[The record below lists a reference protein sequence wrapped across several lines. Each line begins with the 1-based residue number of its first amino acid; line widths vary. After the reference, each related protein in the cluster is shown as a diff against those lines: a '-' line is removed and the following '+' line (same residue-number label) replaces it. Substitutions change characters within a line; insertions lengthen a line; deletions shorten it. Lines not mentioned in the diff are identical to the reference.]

1 MKTVVLALG
10 QRRFADFAGKNRF
23 HPQSKLQNPRISG
36 SVTGLDM
43 SMAGML
49 VALATLLRPR
59 LQQGLIIGG
68 HDIMLMQEADDHMVL
83 HAVNHR

>member
-43 SMAGML
+43 SMAG
-49 VALATLLRPR
+49 
-59 LQQGLIIGG
+59 
-68 HDIMLMQEADDHMVL
+68 
-83 HAVNHR
+83 